1 MTNYQ
6 ITIGYKAV
14 ICIDVKAKSEEE
26 AKEKAMKVFND
37 TVREKPYQNSKVAL
51 QDDTYK
57 VDGVCDM
64 DNTWNM
70 L

>member
-14 ICIDVKAKSEEE
+14 ICIDVKANSEEE
-26 AKEKAMKVFND
+26 AKEKATELFNN
-37 TVREKPYQNSKVAL
+37 TVRTKPYQNPKVTM
-51 QDDTYK
+51 QDDTFK
-57 VDGVCDM
+57 VDGICDM
-64 DNTWNM
+64 DRTWNM